1 VIVHCGK
8 QVQEDQVVWAAVTA
22 LGSKKMTNNVAEFV
36 GLHRL
41 LAMSVEKGWR
51 RMHVVGDSELILRM
65 MRAREPPKARRLLHW
80 YNAAS
85 RLADICEVAS
95 WSHHY
100 RRHNKMAD
108 WLANQAM
115 NWKKSVMEEFTS
127 GEQSSRLRKGLEE
140 QLSGDMAEWR
150 EHRQM
155 NVEEGG
161 EGRRVV
167 N

>member
-1 VIVHCGK
+1 
-8 QVQEDQVVWAAVTA
+8 
-22 LGSKKMTNNVAEFV
+22 
-36 GLHRL
+36 
-41 LAMSVEKGWR
+41 
-51 RMHVVGDSELILRM
+51 
-65 MRAREPPKARRLLHW
+65 
-80 YNAAS
+80 
-85 RLADICEVAS
+85 VAS